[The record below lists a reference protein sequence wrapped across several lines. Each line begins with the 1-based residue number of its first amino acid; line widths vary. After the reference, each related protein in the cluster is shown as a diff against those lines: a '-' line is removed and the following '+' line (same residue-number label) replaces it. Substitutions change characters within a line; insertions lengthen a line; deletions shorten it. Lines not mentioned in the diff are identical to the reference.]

1 VTHYLSV
8 EGLFKL
14 EVTHG
19 EPFWEAIKA
28 KQDYLTLLEKEEAVA
43 IHVGEDILPLQAPVL
58 SDGALRLVRR
68 GTVLGQR
75 IAERSSMFV
84 VGMAA
89 YRLFGK
95 STWRLSTPMVQES
108 FAAWMSP

>member
-43 IHVGEDILPLQAPVL
+43 IHVGEDILHCRLQCSAM
-58 SDGALRLVRR
+58 
-68 GTVLGQR
+68 
-75 IAERSSMFV
+75 EH
-84 VGMAA
+84 
-89 YRLFGK
+89 
-95 STWRLSTPMVQES
+95 
-108 FAAWMSP
+108 

>member
-68 GTVLGQR
+68 GTSRHRMPLFWQAKR
-75 IAERSSMFV
+75 C
-84 VGMAA
+84 
-89 YRLFGK
+89 RLK
-95 STWRLSTPMVQES
+95 RARLSAGIPLLPGSGPVTL
-108 FAAWMSP
+108 

>member
-1 VTHYLSV
+1 
-8 EGLFKL
+8 
-14 EVTHG
+14 
-19 EPFWEAIKA
+19 
-28 KQDYLTLLEKEEAVA
+28 
-43 IHVGEDILPLQAPVL
+43 LQAPVL

-89 YRLFGK
+89 
-95 STWRLSTPMVQES
+95 
-108 FAAWMSP
+108 